1 MTSSH
6 QVTRNQIGLNI
17 RQARK
22 KADLTQEVL
31 AARAG
36 IFCTYLSRIETGK
49 ASPTLLVFIALAMA
63 MSVKPED
70 LLK

>member
-1 MTSSH
+1 MG
-6 QVTRNQIGLNI
+6 VNI

-22 KADLTQEVL
+22 EVGLTQEAL

-49 ASPTLLVFIALAMA
+49 ASPTLLVFIALAQA
-63 MSVKPED
+63 MSVKPEE